1 MKVAIYCQHIWG
13 VGHLFRSIEIC
24 RALSGHRVALVT
36 GGPLFDVSLPGHV
49 QAYRL
54 PGLMTGN
61 NYKGLFPID
70 NRKTLDQV
78 MQERTTMLYDFF
90 KQEAPDFFLIELY
103 PFGRRAFCF
112 ELDPV
117 LQGIR
122 SGELPPSRVV
132 CSLRD
137 ILIEKKDPVSYEQW
151 VVDKLNRY
159 FDALLVHA
167 DPHLVNLDDTFAR
180 TADIAVPIVY
190 TGFITPK
197 PSPDARQKL
206 RRYLGVGD
214 DNVLIVASAGG
225 GKAGFELLQPLIE
238 ALKLLDMKGN
248 LYTHVFTG
256 PFMPQEE
263 FERLAS
269 CSQNNL
275 QIHRFTSDFL
285 SYLAAADLSV
295 SMGGYNTSMNILAT
309 RVPALVWPY
318 PGDREQGIRA
328 VRLAQRGAITVIKET
343 DLQPTRLCGLIK
355 RALAR
360 GSRHKFR
367 VDLDG
372 AANAAGWLAQWN
384 EIGHR
389 NAPQYI
395 SRKC

>member
-1 MKVAIYCQHIWG
+1 MKVVIYCQHIWG

-24 RALSGHRVALVT
+24 RALSGHRVALVN
-36 GGPLFDVSLPGHV
+36 GGPLFDVSLPEHV

-54 PGLMTGN
+54 PGLVTGN

-70 NRKTLDQV
+70 KRKTLVQV
-78 MQERTTMLYDFF
+78 MQERTTLLYDFI
-90 KQEAPDFFLIELY
+90 KQKAPDFFLIELY
-103 PFGRRAFCF
+103 PFGRRAFYF
-112 ELDPV
+112 ELDPI
-117 LQGIR
+117 LEGIR

-167 DPHLVNLDDTFAR
+167 DPHLVSLDDTFAR
-180 TADIAVPIVY
+180 KDDIFVPIAY

-206 RRYLGVGD
+206 RRYLGIGD
-214 DNVLIVASAGG
+214 DTVLIVASAGG
-225 GKAGFELLQPLIE
+225 GKAGFALLQPLIE
-238 ALKLLDMKGN
+238 ALKLLNMKGN
-248 LYTHVFTG
+248 LYTQVFTG

-263 FERLAS
+263 YEHLAS
-269 CSQNNL
+269 CSHNNL

-285 SYLAAADLSV
+285 SYLAAADLSI
-295 SMGGYNTSMNILAT
+295 SMGGYNTCMNILAT
-309 RVPALVWPY
+309 QVPALVWPY

-343 DLQPTRLCGLIK
+343 DLQPTRLSGLIK
-355 RALAR
+355 HTLAR
-360 GSRHKFR
+360 DSRPKYQI
-367 VDLDG
+367 DLSG
-372 AANAAGWLAQWN
+372 AAKTAVWLAQWN
-384 EIGHR
+384 EMGHR
-389 NAPQYI
+389 NAPKYI
-395 SRKC
+395 RQ